1 MTITPTPTW
10 TRSMERAMR
19 EEVKPTRCV
28 DGTYRVPSV
37 SHPGTFHT
45 VLLDDAGHIIHCDCL
60 GFAHGG
66 RQRPCKHAGAVA
78 LAISF
83 LGGHSFVI
91 EREMDT
97 VATTKRQLFRAE
109 A

>member
-10 TRSMERAMR
+10 TRAMARATR
-19 EEVKPTRCV
+19 ESVKPTRRV

-45 VLLDDAGHIIHCDCL
+45 VLLDDAGKIIHCDCL
-60 GFAHGG
+60 GFEHGG

-83 LGGHSFVI
+83 LGGHSIAI

-97 VATTKRQLFRAE
+97 APTTRHQIFRT
-109 A
+109 